1 MWEVTESV
9 TEAELVA
16 VGKEEDVEGCEV
28 WV

>member
-9 TEAELVA
+9 MEAVVVA